1 MKKIIILLALC
12 FSTLFA
18 LEYEKEKNLSS
29 IDPKFIVG
37 LEGHYSYTIADNMD
51 KLNYG
56 YGFYLGMP
64 ISDFEILLK
73 QKRFTSDNFDSIA
86 NAVIINKNIDGTG
99 IRPLYLGILAGS
111 RELDFTQESID
122 SKGLEEKTVKNTFY
136 GIHIGKKYKYSR
148 NFGIRIELEYV
159 NYGTTLK
166 STIKDLNIDSSIDFN
181 YGVEYRF

>member
-18 LEYEKEKNLSS
+18 LEYEKENELSS

-37 LEGHYSYTIADNMD
+37 LEGHYSYTIADDMD

-64 ISDFEILLK
+64 VSDFEILVK

-86 NAVIINKNIDGTG
+86 NALIINKNIDGTG
-99 IRPLYLGILAGS
+99 IRPLYLGIVAGE
-111 RELDFTQESID
+111 RELEFKQESIT
-122 SKGLEEKTVKNTFY
+122 SKGLEKEKVSDTFY

-148 NFGIRIELEYV
+148 NFAVRIELEYV

-166 STIKDLNIDSSIDFN
+166 STIKDLNVDSSIDFN